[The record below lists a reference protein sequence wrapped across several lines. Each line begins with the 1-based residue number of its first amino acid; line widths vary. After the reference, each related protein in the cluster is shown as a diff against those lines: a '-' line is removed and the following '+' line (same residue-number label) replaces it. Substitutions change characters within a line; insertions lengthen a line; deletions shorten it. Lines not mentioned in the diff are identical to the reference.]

1 MTDLTTH
8 YLGLKLKNPLV
19 ASSSALSKK
28 NQTVQKM
35 EDTGI
40 SAVVMYSLFEEQIT
54 HDSLAFNYYMERGT
68 ERFAESLD
76 YFPNLDKYNVGPDEY
91 LERIRKNKEAVDI
104 PVIGSLNGVSNSGWI
119 DYAQKMAQ
127 AGADALELNTYYL
140 STNPEV
146 GASQLEENT
155 VELVQAVCSN
165 VDIPVAVKLS
175 PFYSALPNLAV
186 RLAEAGAKGLVIF
199 NRFIQP
205 DIDIEKM
212 EVDSTLKLS
221 TSDEL
226 LLPLRWTAI
235 LYGCVKADLAL
246 TSGVHT
252 GVDLVKEQIRLAD
265 GGRLDYTFDDLN
277 LKGWAIECRINTEDP
292 ERNFMPCPG
301 TIEEYNPPGGFGVR
315 LDTHLYQGYELPIF
329 YDSLVAK
336 LVGYDLTREGAIR
349 VLRRALQ
356 EFTIQPVKTT
366 IPLYLKIMDDPA
378 FQEGDIH
385 TGYVKKFVQDDDDED
400 DDE

>member
-8 YLGLKLKNPLV
+8 YLGLELKNPLV
-19 ASSSALSKK
+19 ASSSALTKK
-28 NQTVQKM
+28 TQTVQKM
-35 EDTGI
+35 EDAGI

-76 YFPNLDKYNVGPDEY
+76 YFPNLDRYNVSPDEY

-104 PVIGSLNGVSNSGWI
+104 PVIASLNGVSNSGWV

-140 STNPEV
+140 STNPEIS
-146 GASQLEENT
+146 ASQVEENT
-155 VELVQAVCSN
+155 LALVQAVCSN

-175 PFYSALPNLAV
+175 PFFSALPNLAV

-221 TSDEL
+221 TSNEL

-235 LYGCVKADLAL
+235 LYGRVEADLAL

-252 GVDLVKEQIRLAD
+252 GVDLVKAVMAGASVAMVASEFVANGIGRATEILAEMENWMSAYEHTSVEKMR
-265 GGRLDYTFDDLN
+265 GSMSQQNVENPAAF
-277 LKGWAIECRINTEDP
+277 
-292 ERNFMPCPG
+292 ERANYM
-301 TIEEYNPPGGFGVR
+301 
-315 LDTHLYQGYELPIF
+315 
-329 YDSLVAK
+329 K
-336 LVGYDLTREGAIR
+336 
-349 VLRRALQ
+349 ALQ
-356 EFTIQPVKTT
+356 SYDNRLP
-366 IPLYLKIMDDPA
+366 
-378 FQEGDIH
+378 
-385 TGYVKKFVQDDDDED
+385 
-400 DDE
+400 

>member
-8 YLGLKLKNPLV
+8 YLGLELKNPLV
-19 ASSSALSKK
+19 AASSALSKK
-28 NQTVQKM
+28 NQTVKKM
-35 EDTGI
+35 EDAGI

-119 DYAQKMAQ
+119 EYAQKMAQ

-140 STNPEV
+140 STNPEIS
-146 GASQLEENT
+146 ASQVEDNT
-155 VELVQAVCSN
+155 VALVQAVCSN

-175 PFYSALPNLAV
+175 PFFSALPNLAV

-226 LLPLRWTAI
+226 LLPLRWAAI
-235 LYGCVKADLAL
+235 LYGCVEADLAL

-252 GVDLVKEQIRLAD
+252 GVDLVKAVMAGASVAMVASEFVANGVERATDMLAEMENWMSAYEHVSVEKMC
-265 GGRLDYTFDDLN
+265 GSMSQRNVENPAAF
-277 LKGWAIECRINTEDP
+277 
-292 ERNFMPCPG
+292 ERANYM
-301 TIEEYNPPGGFGVR
+301 
-315 LDTHLYQGYELPIF
+315 
-329 YDSLVAK
+329 K
-336 LVGYDLTREGAIR
+336 
-349 VLRRALQ
+349 ALQ
-356 EFTIQPVKTT
+356 SYDNRLP
-366 IPLYLKIMDDPA
+366 
-378 FQEGDIH
+378 
-385 TGYVKKFVQDDDDED
+385 
-400 DDE
+400 